1 MADVDITATRPT
13 QHPAEGQRK
22 RVRKTQPEYPW
33 RVTFALADDQYQ
45 ALQVVKKMFRTSEA
59 LDLNENI
66 VAIEQWRST
75 LDDKQRRRLR
85 DPQNVVKKWRIS
97 TAPKDKA
104 GRPALPYALQP
115 RRGAGSSP
123 L

>member
-75 LDDKQRRRLR
+75 LDDKQRRRLH
-85 DPQNVVKKWRIS
+85 DPTSSRNGAYRLHQR
-97 TAPKDKA
+97 TRPAA
-104 GRPALPYALQP
+104 PALPYALQP